1 MAVTAALAGKWKIA
15 TRTGVETRV
24 KRARG
29 GTPKPAPIAPE
40 RKPLD
45 PPGARRG
52 VPMQMPTEPTIDS
65 LRDVEFDPHTGPFK
79 Q

>member
-1 MAVTAALAGKWKIA
+1 MSDAVPLM
-15 TRTGVETRV
+15 
-24 KRARG
+24 
-29 GTPKPAPIAPE
+29 PAPIAPE

-65 LRDVEFDPHTGPFK
+65 LRDVEERIVGQEIVSVAMISPL
-79 Q
+79 